1 MPDTSEIQ
9 SSNAEK
15 TEFLKGLKLRKVE
28 PLWTMMSAMVP
39 PVPQPKASPAV
50 WEYKELR
57 PLLTN
62 AGRLV
67 HAEESERI
75 LMLVNLSLQFSLIH
89 HYLRI

>member
-1 MPDTSEIQ
+1 
-9 SSNAEK
+9 
-15 TEFLKGLKLRKVE
+15 
-28 PLWTMMSAMVP
+28 MSAIVP

-67 HAEESERI
+67 HAEESERRV
-75 LMLVNLSLQFSLIH
+75 LMLVKPYLKAPKQTNQLYPQLNISILGKSHQLIDIQLSL
-89 HYLRI
+89 